1 MLLQLL
7 TNPPNVWS
15 VQSTY
20 SRLAVPRRRAVF
32 AQPAHPQAKQEPPGG
47 KPSRHNLTT
56 IALLRLYWPMLLLH
70 SFWVLVEIGIR

>member
-1 MLLQLL
+1 M
-7 TNPPNVWS
+7 WS
-15 VQSTY
+15 VQPTY
-20 SRLAVPRRRAVF
+20 SQLAVLCHRAVF
-32 AQPAHPQAKQEPPGG
+32 SQSTHSQAKQEPPGG